1 MTEVAVLAVYS
12 DMSMTFLFL
21 YKSDLLKGLAE
32 QESSSSTE
40 VMYNAKIFL
49 G

>member
-1 MTEVAVLAVYS
+1 MAVLAVYS

-21 YKSDLLKGLAE
+21 YKSGFLKRLAV
-32 QESSSSTE
+32 QESFSSTE
-40 VMYNAKIFL
+40 MTYYAKIFL